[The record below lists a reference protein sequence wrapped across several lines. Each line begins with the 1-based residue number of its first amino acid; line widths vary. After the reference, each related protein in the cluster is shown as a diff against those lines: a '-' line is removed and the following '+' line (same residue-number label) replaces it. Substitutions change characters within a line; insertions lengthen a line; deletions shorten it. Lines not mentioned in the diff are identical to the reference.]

1 MTPSTMSDEAMEII
15 GLSDKIAEQVR
26 LTTDNIQQQ
35 KIKRLVTKEVIFHDI
50 LVFLFSHILLFRICF
65 NRISIMEYS
74 NLESL
79 KNILVFS
86 LFYLFLVIV
95 TTSCQASW
103 AQAEIWKLRKCSISL
118 WIKEQGSEKLFDL
131 QVNVAEFWSG
141 ILSSFLRLVLLS
153 SCLIVGGG
161 GFTRL
166 FSFWSLFGCC
176 IEILS
181 FWRTISS
188 DTCIILLYGFYC
200 PLPVYYLYPLMY
212 SFGIVALCHVSQYF
226 DT

>member
-95 TTSCQASW
+95 TTSCQAS
-103 AQAEIWKLRKCSISL
+103 
-118 WIKEQGSEKLFDL
+118 
-131 QVNVAEFWSG
+131 
-141 ILSSFLRLVLLS
+141 
-153 SCLIVGGG
+153 
-161 GFTRL
+161 
-166 FSFWSLFGCC
+166 
-176 IEILS
+176 
-181 FWRTISS
+181 
-188 DTCIILLYGFYC
+188 
-200 PLPVYYLYPLMY
+200 
-212 SFGIVALCHVSQYF
+212 
-226 DT
+226 